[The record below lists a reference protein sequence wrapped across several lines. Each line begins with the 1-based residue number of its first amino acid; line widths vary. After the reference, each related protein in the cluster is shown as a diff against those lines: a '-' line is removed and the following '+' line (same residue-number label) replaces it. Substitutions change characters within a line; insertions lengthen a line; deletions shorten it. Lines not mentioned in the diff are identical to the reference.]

1 MSQHVARITWTRADG
16 APFVDNRYSRGHEW
30 SFDGGTTVP
39 ASASPSVVP
48 SALCVV
54 SAVDPEEALVASA
67 SSCHML
73 WFLFFAAKGGFV
85 VDSYVDDAAGVIEKN
100 AAGKLAMTR
109 ITLRPNVVWSGA
121 KVPTAD
127 ELEKLHHASHDACFI
142 ANSLHTDVVVEPP
155 AN

>member
-1 MSQHVARITWTRADG
+1 MSQHVARITWTRAAG
-16 APFVDNRYSRGHEW
+16 AAFIDNRYSRGHEW
-30 SFDGGTTVP
+30 TFDGGATVP

-48 SALCVV
+48 SALCVP

-73 WFLFFAAKGGFV
+73 WFLYFAAKGGFV
-85 VDSYVDDAAGVIEKN
+85 VDSYVDDASGVIEKN

-109 ITLRPNVVWSGA
+109 ITLRPRVAWSGD
-121 KVPTAD
+121 KVPAAD
-127 ELEKLHHASHDACFI
+127 ELQKLHHASHDACFI